1 MDKQQGPTV
10 YREYSPGNYIQ
21 YPVINHNG
29 RGKKKKN
36 FQRKFSVHIKI
47 YCVKYTLGFEDSAP
61 KAEMSH

>member
-1 MDKQQGPTV
+1 M
-10 YREYSPGNYIQ
+10 EEE
-21 YPVINHNG
+21 
-29 RGKKKKN
+29 KKKKN